1 MTQPSGLDPG
11 QQDAYDLLT
20 QMLREWGLESL
31 APDVLEM
38 LEDGRSSD
46 QISMLLQ
53 DTKAYKTRFAGNE
66 ARRKAGLPVLAPRE
80 YLETEAAYRQVMES
94 AGLPTG
100 FYDSPDDFSKWIGTD
115 VSPSEIKSRVDLAVG
130 AAERLDAGTQRAF
143 REYYG
148 IGRDDLAAYF
158 LDRDRAMPA
167 LQRIARGARIGGA
180 GFGQGLTISRER
192 AEQLAGS
199 DLVVDSQIAPSIGRV
214 ATLATDIGK
223 LGGLYGGGYSQRDA
237 EQEVFFGDEKA
248 RRRRRDLASREV
260 AEFDGGSGVGEGSL
274 NASPGGY

>member
-1 MTQPSGLDPG
+1 MAETTSLDPG
-11 QQDAYDLLT
+11 QQDAYDLLN

-38 LEDGRSSD
+38 LEDGKTSD

-53 DTKAYKTRFAGNE
+53 DTEAYKKRFAGNE
-66 ARRKAGLPVLAPRE
+66 ERRKKGMPVLAPRE

-94 AGLPTG
+94 AGLPAG
-100 FYDSPDDFSKWIGTD
+100 FYDSPDDFSSWIGTD

-158 LDRDRAMPA
+158 LDRERAMPA
-167 LQRIARGARIGGA
+167 LQRIARGATIGGS
-180 GFGQGLTISRER
+180 GYSQGLTISRER

-199 DLVVDSQIAPSIGRV
+199 DLVADSQISTSIGRV

-223 LGGLYGGGYSQRDA
+223 LGSLYGGGYSQTDA
-237 EQEVFFGDEKA
+237 EQEVFFADEKA
-248 RRRRRDLASREV
+248 RRRRRDLASREI
-260 AEFDGGSGVGEGSL
+260 AEFSGGSGVGGGSL
-274 NASPGGY
+274 NTSPGGY